1 MELKDFVKET
11 LVQIARGIEAAS
23 VALEDTNAHINPQN
37 IYVNSDS
44 RQNYGRLVEDKK
56 YNPVVEL
63 VEFDVAVH
71 AEKGTEAQ
79 DTISINVG
87 SIDLGKGE
95 TKQQE
100 SNRSESRIKFKIPI
114 VFPTSDK
121 KSNKIT

>member
-1 MELKDFVKET
+1 MELKYFVKET

-23 VALEDTNAHINPQN
+23 VALEDTNAHINPKN

-79 DTISINVG
+79 DTIAINVG
-87 SIDLGKGE
+87 SIDLGKEE

-114 VFPTSDK
+114 VFPTSEK
-121 KSNKIT
+121 NI